1 MIRHLGYTR
10 QRLEQM
16 SERLRERI
24 YGEARPADELL
35 VSAAVDR
42 ISWEEAQALDYR
54 PAVMGERFGPL
65 WATYWFRVRA
75 TVPEEWRGRRV
86 DLLFVSQMRGGALA
100 RRDASCRASTP
111 AATASGP
118 TRCSRGAQSQ
128 GRSSCRSSSPAT
140 GCSASRTRRRS

>member
-10 QRLEQM
+10 ERFEQV
-16 SERLRERI
+16 SERMRERI
-24 YGEARPADELL
+24 YAESRPADDVL

-54 PAVMGERFGPL
+54 PAVLGERFGPL

-86 DLLFVSQMRGGALA
+86 DLLFVSQCEAALWRDGRILQGLNTGGDGKRPTPCWRGV
-100 RRDASCRASTP
+100 
-111 AATASGP
+111 
-118 TRCSRGAQSQ
+118 QSP

-140 GCSASRTRRRS
+140 GCSAPEGRRPS